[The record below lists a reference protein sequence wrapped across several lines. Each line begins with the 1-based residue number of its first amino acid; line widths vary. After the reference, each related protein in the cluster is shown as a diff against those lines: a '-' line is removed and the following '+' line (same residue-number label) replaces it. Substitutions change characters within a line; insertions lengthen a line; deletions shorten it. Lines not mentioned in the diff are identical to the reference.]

1 MPMSK
6 DRYAIDSNK
15 NIDDTLK
22 LISIHKGVNKGF
34 FFMLLALYAIACIGR
49 IRTTYSANDILNI
62 LGFSVPATA
71 IIGVFSSLANICVIC
86 LTVFF
91 RKTGYVMSMLLLI
104 VQFPGLFINIFVRHQ
119 HANLPGIFTS
129 ILTIIAISV
138 IFLNNRRIEK
148 YQQRMSE
155 EAVTDS
161 LTGLPNR
168 FAGKEFMDE
177 LVAAN
182 ERFAFV
188 SVDLNNFKSI
198 NDTMG
203 HAVGDKVL
211 VEIANRWKNLA
222 DSNQTGTSDFVSRL
236 SADEYSLIIR
246 GFNTDLDLLRSI
258 RAYKEE
264 LENRMT
270 IDECDFFMT
279 ACFGYSIYPDDADNA
294 GSLFSAAD
302 AAMHEIKRTNGS
314 NCILQY
320 TQNLNKTEFKMDIE
334 RKLRN
339 ALENDTVFFNLQPQ
353 FDINHKLRGF
363 EALARLKDTD
373 GSFISPADFI
383 PVAEEAGLI
392 DVLDLCIFKKAAAFF
407 GEVIKNSSDALTL
420 SINVSVRHLLK
431 NSFIEEI
438 KEVLD
443 SNSIPP
449 QNLEIEITE
458 SIMIDSA
465 GKALECIRDAKN
477 MGIKVAIDDFGT
489 GYSSLSYLNKFPANL
504 LKIDKSFIDGM
515 NTSESSKQYVA
526 TIISIGHILN
536 LEVISEGVE
545 SDDQLAT
552 LKDIGCDFI
561 QGYIWGRPLPPEEAR
576 KLVCA

>member
-1 MPMSK
+1 MSK
-6 DRYAIDSNK
+6 DRYVLDSNK

-22 LISIHKGVNKGF
+22 FISIHKGVNKGF
-34 FFMLLALYAIACIGR
+34 FFMLLGIYIVSAIGTV
-49 IRTTYSANDILNI
+49 RTSQSSNDITFI
-62 LGFSVPATA
+62 LGYSVPTFA
-71 IIGVFSSLANICVIC
+71 ITGVFSSLGHICIIC

-91 RKTGYVMSMLLLI
+91 RKTGYITSMFLLI
-104 VQFPGLFINIFVRHQ
+104 SSLPGLLINIFIRHQ

-129 ILTIIAISV
+129 LLTIIAITI
-138 IFLNNRRIEK
+138 IFFNNRRIEK

-168 FAGKEFMDE
+168 FAGKELMDE
-177 LVAAN
+177 ITAAN

-211 VEIANRWKNLA
+211 VEVADRWKNLA
-222 DSNQTGTSDFVSRL
+222 DTNQTGTADFVSRL

-246 GFNTDLDLLRSI
+246 NFKTDLDLLRSI
-258 RAYKEE
+258 KAYKEE
-264 LENRMT
+264 LEKRIT
-270 IDECDFFMT
+270 IEDCDFFMT
-279 ACFGYSIYPDDADNA
+279 ACFGYAVYPDDADNSGA
-294 GSLFSAAD
+294 LFSAAD
-302 AAMHEIKRTNGS
+302 TAMHEIKRANSS
-314 NCILQY
+314 NCILRY
-320 TQNLNKTEFKMDIE
+320 TQNLNKNEIKMDIE
-334 RKLRN
+334 RKIR
-339 ALENDTVFFNLQPQ
+339 AAIENDTILFNLQPQ
-353 FDINHKLRGF
+353 YDINHKLRGF
-363 EALARLKDTD
+363 EALARLKDAD
-373 GSFISPADFI
+373 GSFISPAEFI

-392 DVLDLCIFKKAAAFF
+392 DVLDLCVFKKAAAFF
-407 GEVIKNSSDALTL
+407 GEVIRSGGEDLTL
-420 SINVSVRHLLK
+420 SINISVRHLLK
-431 NSFIEEI
+431 NTFIEEI
-438 KEVLD
+438 KDVLD
-443 SNSIPP
+443 VNSIPP

-465 GKALECIRDAKN
+465 GKALECVRDAKN
-477 MGIKVAIDDFGT
+477 IGIKVAIDDFGT
-489 GYSSLSYLNKFPANL
+489 GYSSLSYLNQFPASL
-504 LKIDKSFIDGM
+504 IKIDKSFIDGM
-515 NTSESSKQYVA
+515 NTSEASKQYVA

-545 SDDQLAT
+545 SDDQLDT

>member
-1 MPMSK
+1 MSK
-6 DRYAIDSNK
+6 DRYVLDSNK

-34 FFMLLALYAIACIGR
+34 FFMLLALYIVSAIGTV
-49 IRTTYSANDILNI
+49 RTSQSPNDLTDIL
-62 LGFSVPATA
+62 GYSVPTFA
-71 IIGVFSSLANICVIC
+71 ITGVFSSLGHICVIC
-86 LTVFF
+86 MTVFF
-91 RKTGYVMSMLLLI
+91 RKNGYIMSMILVISAL
-104 VQFPGLFINIFVRHQ
+104 PGLLINIFVRQ
-119 HANLPGIFTS
+119 RHANLPGIFTS
-129 ILTIIAISV
+129 LLTIIAITI

-177 LVAAN
+177 ITEAN

-211 VEIANRWKNLA
+211 VEVANRWKNLA
-222 DSNQTGTSDFVSRL
+222 DTNQTGTADFVSRL

-246 GFNTDLDLLRSI
+246 GFKTDLDLLRSI
-258 RAYKEE
+258 KAYKEE
-264 LENRMT
+264 LEKRIT
-270 IDECDFFMT
+270 IEDCDFFMT
-279 ACFGYSIYPDDADNA
+279 ACFGYAIYPDDADNS
-294 GSLFSAAD
+294 GTLFSAAD
-302 AAMHEIKRTNGS
+302 TAMHEIKRANSS
-314 NCILQY
+314 NCILRY
-320 TQNLNKTEFKMDIE
+320 TQNLNKTEMKMDIE
-334 RKLRN
+334 RKIRT
-339 ALENDTVFFNLQPQ
+339 AIENDDILYYLQPQ
-353 FDINHKLRGF
+353 YDINHKLRGF
-363 EALARLKDTD
+363 EALARLKNTD

-392 DVLDLCIFKKAAAFF
+392 DVLDQCVFKKAAAFF
-407 GEVIKNSSDALTL
+407 SEVIKKGGEDLTL
-420 SINVSVRHLLK
+420 SINVSVKHLLK
-431 NSFIEEI
+431 NNFIEEI

-443 SNSIPP
+443 KNSIPP

-465 GKALECIRDAKN
+465 GKALECVRDAKN
-477 MGIKVAIDDFGT
+477 IGIKVAIDDFGT
-489 GYSSLSYLNKFPANL
+489 GYSSLSYLNKFPASL
-504 LKIDKSFIDGM
+504 IKIDKSFIDGM
-515 NTSESSKQYVA
+515 NTSEASKQYVA

-545 SDDQLAT
+545 SDDQLDT